1 MHSRVLSDNKRSIF
15 HLLCLFGRRPL
26 LTFVSIILS
35 RRQLEIQCALEMT
48 VMTQH
53 LVRSATKPLQVQSN
67 RRFVNV
73 HIDDTA

>member
-1 MHSRVLSDNKRSIF
+1 MLIDFCPVHSSVLSDNKDICQKF
-15 HLLCLFGRRPL
+15 HLLCLCGRRLL

-53 LVRSATKPLQVQSN
+53 LVRGATKPLQV
-67 RRFVNV
+67 
-73 HIDDTA
+73 